1 MSSPRALS
9 RRRHAASLLALL
21 AVLAQLWMVQLSQQ
35 HLVRQVVDALPWGEV
50 CRADGPGMPA
60 AGDSGQPM
68 GMGGM
73 GCAVC
78 AVAGTGLA
86 PPPVLLAGVAAER
99 VAGTAPWALPIAPAQ
114 QRVRGLRPQPQAPP
128 PPRA

>member
-1 MSSPRALS
+1 MSSPRALP
-9 RRRHAASLLALL
+9 RHRYAAGLLALL

-50 CRADGPGMPA
+50 CRADGPGMP
-60 AGDSGQPM
+60 DSGQPM

-86 PPPVLLAGVAAER
+86 PPPVLLAGLAAER
-99 VAGTAPWALPIAPAQ
+99 VASTAPWAHPGAPAQ

-128 PPRA
+128 PARA

>member
-1 MSSPRALS
+1 MSSPRALP
-9 RRRHAASLLALL
+9 RHRYAAGLLALL

-50 CRADGPGMPA
+50 CRADGPGMP
-60 AGDSGQPM
+60 DSGQPM

-128 PPRA
+128 PARA

>member
-1 MSSPRALS
+1 MSSPRALP
-9 RRRHAASLLALL
+9 RHRYAAGLLALL

-50 CRADGPGMPA
+50 CRADGPGMP
-60 AGDSGQPM
+60 DSGQPM

-86 PPPVLLAGVAAER
+86 PPPVLLAGLAAAR

-128 PPRA
+128 SARA

>member
-1 MSSPRALS
+1 MSSPRALP
-9 RRRHAASLLALL
+9 RHRYAAGLLALL

-50 CRADGPGMPA
+50 CRADGPGMP
-60 AGDSGQPM
+60 DSGQPM

-86 PPPVLLAGVAAER
+86 PPPVLLAGLAAAR
-99 VAGTAPWALPIAPAQ
+99 VASTAPWAHPGAPAQ

-128 PPRA
+128 PARA

>member
-1 MSSPRALS
+1 MSSPRTLP
-9 RRRHAASLLALL
+9 RRRRAASLLALL

-50 CRADGPGMPA
+50 CRADGPGMP
-60 AGDSGQPM
+60 DSGQPM

>member
-1 MSSPRALS
+1 VSSPSALP
-9 RRRHAASLLALL
+9 RHRYAAGLLALL

-50 CRADGPGMPA
+50 CRADGPGMP
-60 AGDSGQPM
+60 DSGQPM

-86 PPPVLLAGVAAER
+86 PPPVLLAGLAAAR

-128 PPRA
+128 SARA

>member
-1 MSSPRALS
+1 MSSPRALP
-9 RRRHAASLLALL
+9 RHRYAAGLLALL

-50 CRADGPGMPA
+50 CRADGPGMP
-60 AGDSGQPM
+60 DSGQPM

>member
-1 MSSPRALS
+1 VSSPRALP
-9 RRRHAASLLALL
+9 RHRYAAGLLALL

-50 CRADGPGMPA
+50 CRADGPGMP
-60 AGDSGQPM
+60 DSGQPM

-86 PPPVLLAGVAAER
+86 PPPVLLAGLAAAR

-128 PPRA
+128 SARA

>member
-1 MSSPRALS
+1 VSSPRALP
-9 RRRHAASLLALL
+9 RHRYAAGLLALL

-50 CRADGPGMPA
+50 CRADGPGMP
-60 AGDSGQPM
+60 DSGQPM

-86 PPPVLLAGVAAER
+86 PPPVLLAGLAAAR
-99 VAGTAPWALPIAPAQ
+99 VAGTAPWAHPGAPAQ

-128 PPRA
+128 PARA

>member
-1 MSSPRALS
+1 VSSPRALP
-9 RRRHAASLLALL
+9 RHRYAAGLLALL

-50 CRADGPGMPA
+50 CRADGPGMP
-60 AGDSGQPM
+60 DSGQPM

-128 PPRA
+128 PARA

>member
-1 MSSPRALS
+1 MSSPSALP
-9 RRRHAASLLALL
+9 RHRYAAGLLALL

-50 CRADGPGMPA
+50 CRADGPGMP
-60 AGDSGQPM
+60 DSGQPM

-128 PPRA
+128 PARA

>member
-1 MSSPRALS
+1 VSSPRALP
-9 RRRHAASLLALL
+9 RHRYAAGLLALL

-50 CRADGPGMPA
+50 CRADGPGMP
-60 AGDSGQPM
+60 DSGQPM

-86 PPPVLLAGVAAER
+86 PPPVLLAGLAAER

-128 PPRA
+128 PARA